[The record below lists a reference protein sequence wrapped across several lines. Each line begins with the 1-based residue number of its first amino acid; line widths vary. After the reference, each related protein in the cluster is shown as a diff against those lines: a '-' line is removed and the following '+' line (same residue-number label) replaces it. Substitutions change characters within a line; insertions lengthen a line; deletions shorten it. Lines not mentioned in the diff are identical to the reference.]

1 MMESGDS
8 VRPVGVLIRFS
19 APRLIGATVTPLN
32 ARLVDFPIHFAA
44 QIGGNAAQLH
54 VQPVAGAAAGQ
65 AEDKFN
71 PRLFQRMMLSD
82 DAAAMPLQNAAID
95 LGAPVG
101 AIPRYAFH
109 PDAVGR
115 SGVEDID
122 QGGGEQRDDH
132 RKMQQAQA
140 AVSPT
145 RVTMI
150 SRT

>member
-8 VRPVGVLIRFS
+8 VRPVGGLIRFS
-19 APRLIGATVTPLN
+19 APRLIGATVS
-32 ARLVDFPIHFAA
+32 ARLGDFPKHVAA
-44 QIGGNAAQLH
+44 QIGGNTAQLH

-65 AEDKFN
+65 TEDKFN
-71 PRLFQRMMLSD
+71 PRLFQRMMLSN

-115 SGVEDID
+115 SGVEDIH
-122 QGGGEQRDDH
+122 QGGGEERSDPG
-132 RKMQQAQA
+132 KMQQRGARSQSYQGTA
-140 AVSPT
+140 EQRPC
-145 RVTMI
+145 
-150 SRT
+150 